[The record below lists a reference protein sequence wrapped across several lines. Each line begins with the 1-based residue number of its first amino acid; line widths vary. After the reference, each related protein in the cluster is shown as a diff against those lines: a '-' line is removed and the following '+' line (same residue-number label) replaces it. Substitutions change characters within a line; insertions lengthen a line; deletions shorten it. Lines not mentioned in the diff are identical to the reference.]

1 MAGVGIEHDNYL
13 GCLLVHAVVFAKG
26 VHHPFPEGFGIAGVY
41 AVTKEDDGFEIVKG
55 DVDVLTFFILHLALH
70 RNVVF
75 TKHAGL
81 EDGTEVVAYRLEIY
95 VEKTG
100 DFVLEH
106 PHGSVYYFDFDN
118 GFADFFFCDLYVSS
132 FHNDF
137 VGGEISYL
145 WFRQDLYRV
154 SYRNAVINQG
164 LTIAIGRFPLLWSFC
179 SNTAMS

>member
-145 WFRQDLYRV
+145 YL
-154 SYRNAVINQG
+154 VIYG
-164 LTIAIGRFPLLWSFC
+164 SGRIYIVYLTGTLLLIRD
-179 SNTAMS
+179 